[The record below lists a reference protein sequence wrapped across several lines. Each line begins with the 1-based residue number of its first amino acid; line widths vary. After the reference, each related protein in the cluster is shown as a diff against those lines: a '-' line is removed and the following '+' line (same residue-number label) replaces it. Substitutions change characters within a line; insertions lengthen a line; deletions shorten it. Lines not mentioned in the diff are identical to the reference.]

1 MTEGEGGFG
10 RAAGAAGSTCCVVPE
25 GGALMG
31 LWEALRDEIVGVGVV
46 LSVGEG
52 VEGERGSGA
61 SGKGWGG
68 TS

>member
-1 MTEGEGGFG
+1 ML
-10 RAAGAAGSTCCVVPE
+10 RSAG

>member
-1 MTEGEGGFG
+1 
-10 RAAGAAGSTCCVVPE
+10 
-25 GGALMG
+25 MG

-68 TS
+68 TSYKMEQRVGMVAMATSHVNSVVFVKR